1 MWLIQHYINRRLVAV
16 SATDS
21 VVLLNMRK
29 IYFLNTLML
38 CVLLWPS
45 LVLTGALFPTWTLQF
60 ADVCTALRTSS
71 PPGVVLQKNKNKTQ
85 TKQHMPMFCSVPT
98 NPHTVRHKL
107 QGLPC
112 IGLDQGHACP
122 IYWQIGVCGL
132 QMSRM
137 PLSLCFP
144 RKPFSSFPEPARSQI
159 YYKHLDLQRKTAKR
173 RKTQNWPKLW
183 GGLQLHCWLFT
194 QSLPRQNALY
204 AK

>member
-71 PPGVVLQKNKNKTQ
+71 PPGVVLQKQNTNKTAHANVLFSPN
-85 TKQHMPMFCSVPT
+85 KPT
-98 NPHTVRHKL
+98 Y
-107 QGLPC
+107 C
-112 IGLDQGHACP
+112 
-122 IYWQIGVCGL
+122 
-132 QMSRM
+132 
-137 PLSLCFP
+137 
-144 RKPFSSFPEPARSQI
+144 
-159 YYKHLDLQRKTAKR
+159 
-173 RKTQNWPKLW
+173 KTQAPGPTLYWPGPGTCMSDLLTNRGLRLADEPNAPFFVLSRKAFFKLSW
-183 GGLQLHCWLFT
+183 A
-194 QSLPRQNALY
+194 SP
-204 AK
+204 